1 MKGVDL
7 GIHQK
12 YFRDLWREGGGV
24 QGNCQAAGAPGID
37 LLYIGSNSGRY
48 NEIGVAGSRF
58 LRGVAG
64 EVDCDGEY
72 EEE

>member
-1 MKGVDL
+1 MQSDG
-7 GIHQK
+7 
-12 YFRDLWREGGGV
+12 
-24 QGNCQAAGAPGID
+24 QAAGAPGED
-37 LLYIGSNSGRY
+37 LVYIGSNSGRY

-64 EVDCDGEY
+64 EVDCDWKY